1 MIWLG
6 SYFASYI
13 FESHTKYNTYFL
25 FLEAIIGYYTRTR
38 KIAEIFRSIKSRNK
52 LRIVSG
58 RGRWHV
64 IINERRS
71 QTVGNL

>member
-1 MIWLG
+1 MVGLLFCQLHFRF
-6 SYFASYI
+6 SYQVQ
-13 FESHTKYNTYFL
+13 YFL

-71 QTVGNL
+71 QTVGNI